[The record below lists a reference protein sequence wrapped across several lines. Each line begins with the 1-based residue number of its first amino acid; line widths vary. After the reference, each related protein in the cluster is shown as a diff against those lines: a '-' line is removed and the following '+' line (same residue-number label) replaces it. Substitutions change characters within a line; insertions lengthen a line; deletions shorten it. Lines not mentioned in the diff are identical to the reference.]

1 MGAVALGLAF
11 RPVCATRFACVLFVV
26 ASFAE
31 CFADA
36 SVIFV
41 GVDVL
46 GVVAGVVVA
55 PPCANADALKPRART
70 VEQSKIFVDMVTTSL
85 GLAWS

>member
-1 MGAVALGLAF
+1 MGAAALGFAF
-11 RPVCATRFACVLFVV
+11 RPVCATRFACALFVV

-31 CFADA
+31 CFPDA
-36 SVIFV
+36 AVIFM